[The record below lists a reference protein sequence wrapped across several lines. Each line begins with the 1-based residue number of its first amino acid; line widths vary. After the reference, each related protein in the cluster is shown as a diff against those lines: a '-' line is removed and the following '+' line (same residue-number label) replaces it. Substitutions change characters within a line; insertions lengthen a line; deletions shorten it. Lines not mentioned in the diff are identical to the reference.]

1 MQTILR
7 DISTNFRLPIDVN
20 DCSAVDLV
28 RVQHLRTTRAKTDK
42 DDDALAGVTFDPRK
56 YLKKKKQ

>member
-1 MQTILR
+1 M
-7 DISTNFRLPIDVN
+7 PIDVN
-20 DCSAVDLV
+20 NCSAVDLV